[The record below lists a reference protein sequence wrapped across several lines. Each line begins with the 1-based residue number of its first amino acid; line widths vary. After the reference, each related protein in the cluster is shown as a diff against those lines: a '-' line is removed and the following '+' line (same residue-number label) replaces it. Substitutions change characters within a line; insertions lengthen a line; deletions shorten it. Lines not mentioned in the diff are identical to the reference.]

1 MQKVVSG
8 AQHGRGPARS
18 DSTVAALFGAAFTVV
33 ALTGIVAI
41 AGSPQSLS
49 DVAQFPVSAETFEVT
64 PAGGHDPAPHA
75 YALAPATGYVDPGLQ
90 VSYDVYA

>member
-1 MQKVVSG
+1 MQKEVSG
-8 AQHGRGPARS
+8 AQHGRGPVRT
-18 DSTVAALFGAAFTVV
+18 DSTVAALFGAAFTFV

-41 AGSPQSLS
+41 AGSPQSFS

-64 PAGGHDPAPHA
+64 PVAGHDPVSPA